1 MIVSTAP
8 KIFNQL
14 LRSQWSAWLLRLFC
28 FMSAASLIAIN
39 ASIFPTWFL
48 LIIQVN
54 PNWFTVVTASA
65 VDFQEKSD

>member
-1 MIVSTAP
+1 MIFSTAP
-8 KIFNQL
+8 KILNQL

-48 LIIQVN
+48 LISIQ
-54 PNWFTVVTASA
+54 A
-65 VDFQEKSD
+65 EL